1 MQSNGIICER
11 ECSQTLNDEQFA
23 ILKNNTDLLMVAQ
36 LRHNWLYYLDNCIS
50 TIAEGGVIDTIYL
63 DFAKAF
69 DTVPHRRLLG
79 KLNAFGVQRKLFN
92 WIKEFLC
99 GRTQVVKVSGTQSE
113 DAAVSSGIP
122 QGTVLGPLLFVL
134 YINDILDNVESEGLL
149 FADDTKIYRAITSQ
163 EDAQSLQSVLNTLEE
178 WSDEWLLRFHPDKCH
193 VLTLG
198 KFENIMHTERYKIC
212 NKELEHM
219 FEEKDLGVIIDS
231 ELSFSEHIASKVR
244 IANAIVG
251 LSRRSFSFLDGT
263 SFKKLY
269 TAFVRPH
276 LEYAQSVWSPHL
288 RKHINMLENV
298 QIRATKLV
306 DGLARLDYPER
317 LKILN
322 LPTLAYRRLRG
333 DLIEIYKHFHYYDI
347 ETISATFQPRERVTR
362 KHAFQLLECN
372 AKDGSRGIQSNSFY
386 YRPTRAWNNL
396 PKTVVD
402 TKSINSFKNRLDKH
416 MSKDGVTINIERIEA

>member
-1 MQSNGIICER
+1 MESFVKESVRKHLMMNNLLSKKQYGFINGP
-11 ECSQTLNDEQFA
+11 ST
-23 ILKNNTDLLMVAQ
+23 TTQ
-36 LRHNWLYYLDNCIS
+36 LLYYLDNCIS
-50 TIAEGGVIDTIYL
+50 TIAEGGVID
-63 DFAKAF
+63 FAKAF
-69 DTVPHRRLLG
+69 DTVLHRRLLG
-79 KLNAFGVQRKLFN
+79 KLNAFGVQGKLFN

-99 GRTQVVKVSGTQSE
+99 GRTQIVKVNGTQSE
-113 DAAVSSGIP
+113 DAAVLSGIP

-149 FADDTKIYRAITSQ
+149 FANDTKIYRAITSQ
-163 EDAQSLQSVLNTLEE
+163 EDAQSLQSDLNTLEE

-198 KFENIMHTERYKIC
+198 KFENIMHTERHKIC

-251 LSRRSFSFLDGT
+251 LIRRSFSFLDGT

-298 QIRATKLV
+298 QIGATKLV
-306 DGLARLDYPER
+306 DGLARLDYPDR

-333 DLIEIYKHFHYYDI
+333 DLIEIYKHFHHYDI
-347 ETISATFQPRERVTR
+347 ETISTTFQPRERVTR
-362 KHAFQLLECN
+362 KHAFQLLERN

-416 MSKDGVTINIERIEA
+416 MSKDRVMFDHTINIQRIEA

>member
-1 MQSNGIICER
+1 M
-11 ECSQTLNDEQFA
+11 L
-23 ILKNNTDLLMVAQ
+23 
-36 LRHNWLYYLDNCIS
+36 
-50 TIAEGGVIDTIYL
+50 
-63 DFAKAF
+63 
-69 DTVPHRRLLG
+69 
-79 KLNAFGVQRKLFN
+79 
-92 WIKEFLC
+92 
-99 GRTQVVKVSGTQSE
+99 
-113 DAAVSSGIP
+113 SGIP

-134 YINDILDNVESEGLL
+134 YINDILDSVESEGLL
-149 FADDTKIYRAITSQ
+149 FADDTKIYRAITSK
-163 EDAQSLQSVLNTLEE
+163 EDAQSLQSDLNTLEE
-178 WSDEWLLRFHPDKCH
+178 WSEEWLLRFHPDKCH

-219 FEEKDLGVIIDS
+219 FEEKDLSVIIDS

-251 LSRRSFSFLDGT
+251 LIRRSFSFLDGT

-276 LEYAQSVWSPHL
+276 LEYVQSVWSPHL

-306 DGLARLDYPER
+306 VGLAKLDYPDR

-333 DLIEIYKHFHYYDI
+333 DLIEIYKHFHHYDI
-347 ETISATFQPRERVTR
+347 ETISTTFQPRERVTR
-362 KHAFQLLECN
+362 KHAFQLLERN

-386 YRPTRAWNNL
+386 YRPTRAWNNQ

-402 TKSINSFKNRLDKH
+402 TKSINSFKNRVDKH
-416 MSKDGVTINIERIEA
+416 MSKDRVMFDHTINIERIEA